1 MKPPYDAALV
11 LGVELGA
18 NDAPTDELARRVTA
32 AAEVYHRGACA
43 KLVLCGGKLPG
54 HRLTEADVMV
64 TSDYHLSRAVMT
76 ARRVGFD
83 ADGLAAK
90 LPDGDAKRRLM
101 EACYIFDLLM
111 GWQDEGKGRP
121 AWTYRLFA
129 RVFGEN

>member
-54 HRLTEADVMV
+54 HRLAEADVMA
-64 TSDYHLSRAVMT
+64 RMMT
-76 ARRVGFD
+76 ALGVSEEALILEDQSQDTMVLRSLPVLPPSPLSQQLPPGSPLYRRV
-83 ADGLAAK
+83 
-90 LPDGDAKRRLM
+90 R
-101 EACYIFDLLM
+101 C
-111 GWQDEGKGRP
+111 
-121 AWTYRLFA
+121 
-129 RVFGEN
+129 

>member
-54 HRLTEADVMV
+54 HRLAEADVMA
-64 TSDYHLSRAVMT
+64 RMMT
-76 ARRVGFD
+76 ALGVSEEALILEDQSQDTMENCRN
-83 ADGLAAK
+83 AAN
-90 LPDGDAKRRLM
+90 L
-101 EACYIFDLLM
+101 I
-111 GWQDEGKGRP
+111 GR
-121 AWTYRLFA
+121 W
-129 RVFGEN
+129 